1 MENWVKTQW
10 RFFGPVKVALLSDSL
25 LLFEFSSQVFAQKAV
40 EEGCHSFNG
49 LQISLDWWKPTVGC
63 SQLDFQRDVSWVRLP
78 GLPLQLWDL
87 EFFIKVG
94 DACGGFIAMDNE
106 TKQS

>member
-25 LLFEFSSQVFAQKAV
+25 FLFEFSSQVFAQKAV

-49 LQISLDWWKPTVGC
+49 LQISKLVEANCGVFSAGFSEGC
-63 SQLDFQRDVSWVRLP
+63 FLGETSRFASTTL
-78 GLPLQLWDL
+78 
-87 EFFIKVG
+87 
-94 DACGGFIAMDNE
+94 GFGVFHKGRRCQWRIHSHG
-106 TKQS
+106 Q